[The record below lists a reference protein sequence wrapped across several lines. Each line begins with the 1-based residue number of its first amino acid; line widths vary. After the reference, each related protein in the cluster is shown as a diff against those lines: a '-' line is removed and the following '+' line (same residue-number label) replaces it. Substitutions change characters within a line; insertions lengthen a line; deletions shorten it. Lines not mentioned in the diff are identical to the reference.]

1 MFSRSR
7 SVSFH
12 QVPAGVR
19 RFYDESNKE
28 RYLATSRRTV
38 VKAGVAMAA
47 IGAGVSVAG
56 VSVHAQSND
65 DTTPESTPDSTCV
78 LTPQLTDGPYYLD
91 DMVLREDVTEG
102 KAGIPLELRML
113 VIDTS
118 TCQPIENAAVEIWH
132 CDALGF
138 YSGFVENNPGGTDD
152 YVDDGSDP
160 ETFFRGLQ
168 LTDAEGY
175 ATFQTIYPGWYA
187 GRDIHIHL
195 KIHVGGEAD
204 NGTYDGGHVSHSGQL
219 AFADAI
225 TDEVALV
232 EPYASK
238 TDTFTRLEDDG
249 VFRDVEEDNP
259 TFFVEL
265 TQKDTGDI
273 ENGFTGTITLGVD
286 SSTS

>member
-1 MFSRSR
+1 MFGKSGSA
-7 SVSFH
+7 SFH
-12 QVPAGVR
+12 RIPAGVR
-19 RFYDESNKE
+19 RFYDDSNKE
-28 RYLATSRRTV
+28 RYLATSRRSV
-38 VKAGVAMAA
+38 VKAGVAVAA
-47 IGAGVSVAG
+47 IGIGASATGMGAL
-56 VSVHAQSND
+56 AQSDND
-65 DTTPESTPDSTCV
+65 STPDSTLYGACV

-102 KAGIPLELRML
+102 KAGIPMELHML
-113 VIDTS
+113 VVDIS
-118 TCQPIENAAVEIWH
+118 SCQPIENAAVEIWH

-160 ETFFRGLQ
+160 ETFCRGLQ
-168 LTDAEGY
+168 LTDAKGY

-195 KIHVGGEAD
+195 KVHVGGGAD
-204 NGTYDGGHVSHSGQL
+204 NGTYDGGHVSHTGQL

-238 TDTFTRLEDDG
+238 TNTFTRQQDDG
-249 VFRDVEEDNP
+249 VFRGVDEDDP
-259 TFFVEL
+259 TFFLEL
-265 TQKDTGDI
+265 TQTDTDDI
-273 ENGFTGTITLGVD
+273 EIGFTGTIALGVD
-286 SSTS
+286 SNS